1 MSTPCRVAVLASG
14 AGSNLTA
21 ILDASDAEGYPATV
35 VLVVSN
41 RRQCG
46 ALDIARA
53 RGIEALS
60 LPVSD
65 FGKDAIAR
73 DRAMLQTLRAARIE
87 LIVCAGYDRV
97 LSDEFLA
104 AFPNAILNIHPSLL
118 PAFGGRMTAVEDA
131 LAAGVKVTGCTVH
144 LLAAGAIDAGPIVL
158 QAAVAVD
165 DDDDAE
171 SLRAR
176 IHEQEWRLLPE
187 AIALWATGRLQPEGT
202 RVRILEHPRLREGV
216 G

>member
-1 MSTPCRVAVLASG
+1 MSAPCRVAVLASG

-21 ILDASDAEGYPATV
+21 ILDASDAEEYPATV
-35 VLVVSN
+35 VLVLSN
-41 RRQCG
+41 HRECG

-87 LIVCAGYDRV
+87 LVVCAGYDRV

-144 LLAAGAIDAGPIVL
+144 LLAAGAVDAGPIVL

>member
-1 MSTPCRVAVLASG
+1 MSAPCRVAVLASG

-65 FGKDAIAR
+65 FGEDAIAR
-73 DRAMLQTLRAARIE
+73 DRAMLRTLRAARIE
-87 LIVCAGYDRV
+87 LVVCAGYDRV

-104 AFPNAILNIHPSLL
+104 GFPNAILNIHPSLL
-118 PAFGGRMTAVEDA
+118 PAFGGGMTAVEDA
-131 LAAGVKVTGCTVH
+131 LAGGVKVTGCTVH
-144 LLAAGAIDAGPIVL
+144 LLAAGAVDAGPIVL
-158 QAAVAVD
+158 QAAVAVEAD
-165 DDDDAE
+165 DDVE

-202 RVRILEHPRLREGV
+202 RVRILDHPRLREGV
-216 G
+216 S

>member
-1 MSTPCRVAVLASG
+1 MSALCRVAVLASG

-65 FGKDAIAR
+65 FGEDAIAR
-73 DRAMLQTLRAARIE
+73 DRAMLRTLRAARIE
-87 LIVCAGYDRV
+87 LVVCAGYDRV

-104 AFPNAILNIHPSLL
+104 GFPNAILNIHPSLL
-118 PAFGGRMTAVEDA
+118 PAFGGGMTAVEDA

-144 LLAAGAIDAGPIVL
+144 LLAAGAVDAGPIVL
-158 QAAVAVD
+158 QAAVAVEAD
-165 DDDDAE
+165 DDVE

-202 RVRILEHPRLREGV
+202 RVRILDHPRLREGV
-216 G
+216 S

>member
-1 MSTPCRVAVLASG
+1 MSAPCRVAVLASG

-65 FGKDAIAR
+65 FGEDAIAR
-73 DRAMLQTLRAARIE
+73 DRAMLRTLRAARIE
-87 LIVCAGYDRV
+87 LVVCAGYDRV

-104 AFPNAILNIHPSLL
+104 GFPNAILNIHPSLL
-118 PAFGGRMTAVEDA
+118 PAFGGGMTAVEDA

-144 LLAAGAIDAGPIVL
+144 LLAAGAVDAGPIVL
-158 QAAVAVD
+158 QAAVAVEAD
-165 DDDDAE
+165 DDVE

-202 RVRILEHPRLREGV
+202 RVRILDHPRLREGV
-216 G
+216 S